1 MLQKMKLFLSFAFI
15 IFIGSLIKARENPK
29 ILYLDTLESWNLHFQ
44 FTSVNQYHPAFRA
57 LYSGTNS
64 LKPEAEE
71 AMSVTSTLY
80 YGQHLWQ
87 GAAFYLNPEIAGGR
101 GMSSALGVA
110 GYPNGEC
117 FRIGDATPTLYAA
130 RYFLHQYI
138 ALSSEGYE
146 KVDDDEN
153 LIKDWIPAR
162 RLTITAGKFS
172 LADIFDNNA
181 YAHNPRQQFL
191 NWALMG
197 SGAFDY
203 AANTR
208 GYNYGIAVE
217 LIYPQWT
224 FRVAGSAVP
233 KVANGPD
240 LEFKFNKAVAY
251 TSEIE
256 YKPALL
262 SGPGSIRFLAFRNL
276 SRAGNYLD
284 AINDF
289 KNGTDTT
296 LNVNS
301 LTTYGGKKFGLS
313 LSADQELFKNF
324 GVFLRAGWN
333 DGHYATWAFTE
344 IDRSFSTGI
353 NLNGDLW
360 RRKDDNIGLALAV
373 NGISD
378 DHIKFLN
385 AGGYGF
391 IIGDG
396 KLTHYGPESIIEFY
410 YLMKISSF
418 FYLSADYQFV
428 NNPAYNK
435 DRGPVNV
442 FALRAHTEF

>member
-1 MLQKMKLFLSFAFI
+1 M
-15 IFIGSLIKARENPK
+15 
-29 ILYLDTLESWNLHFQ
+29 LHFVHY
-44 FTSVNQYHPAFRA
+44 T
-57 LYSGTNS
+57 GTNS

-80 YGQHLWQ
+80 YGQRLWQ

-130 RYFLHQYI
+130 RYFLHQHI

-396 KLTHYGPESIIEFY
+396 KLTHY
-410 YLMKISSF
+410 LT
-418 FYLSADYQFV
+418 
-428 NNPAYNK
+428 NN
-435 DRGPVNV
+435 
-442 FALRAHTEF
+442 